1 MRRASDLNLLLL
13 DRIHLH
19 DQPLRLPT
27 IPDANTRQGEAI
39 QSNKPMAATV
49 TAAANRAQAH
59 PFAGAVGVPSY
70 HI

>member
-1 MRRASDLNLLLL
+1 MRRASDPTLLLL

-19 DQPLRLPT
+19 EQPLRLPT
-27 IPDANTRQGEAI
+27 MIPDANTRQGEAI

-59 PFAGAVGVPSY
+59 PFAGTGGVKF
-70 HI
+70 